1 MKKYL
6 LLTLLLPFTVVA
18 QHLQKV
24 NMNLIVFF
32 DKQSIHMD
40 VTQHWVN
47 TQNTDTLKLD
57 LQAPYKIKMILL
69 GNQAAP
75 WHYDTLS
82 HTLSI
87 VLFRK
92 AADQKIRIICE
103 GKPQVAV
110 KPPWDGGFIWTKSAN
125 GNDWLTVACQGEG
138 ASLWWPVPKR
148 YDDKPD
154 TVQVTA
160 EYSEEL
166 FFKGNGRLVK
176 DLVKEHRRITTW
188 LTTYPIHTYNVTLN
202 IGDYG
207 HWSDTLAT
215 DQNKQL
221 SLDFYPLRENLRAS
235 MQQFAQSREMLACF
249 NTMFGEYPYL
259 NDGYSVVETPYAGME
274 HQSAIAYGNGYKNG
288 YRSEDYS
295 GMNLPFDFILIHE
308 SAHEWWG
315 NSVSAKTADDFW
327 LQEAFCTYAEMVY
340 VQCRFGEADALR
352 YINLKKRLVKNEAP
366 ILGPGD
372 SGADMYSKG
381 ALMIHTMSQFAD
393 TKEIWF
399 EILKSFYHEHR
410 YQSISTEELINW
422 FCDRLNKLKPAFF
435 NNYLQNRFP
444 PKLNFSVLSAGDSSE
459 IHMQVTEVSGNFA
472 IPVVLS
478 NSKGET
484 KKVFVSSLPYN
495 IKLKG
500 SGWSVNENY
509 AYFILNHQEK

>member
-1 MKKYL
+1 
-6 LLTLLLPFTVVA
+6 LPFCAAA

-24 NMNLIVFF
+24 NMNLIVNF
-32 DKQSIHMD
+32 DNQSIHMN

-47 TQNTDTLKLD
+47 TENTDTLKLN
-57 LQAPYKIKMILL
+57 LQAPYRIKMILL

-75 WHYDTLS
+75 WQYDTLS

-87 VLFRK
+87 ALFK
-92 AADQKIRIICE
+92 KSPTQKVKIICE
-103 GKPQVAV
+103 GKPRIAV

-125 GNDWLTVACQGEG
+125 GKDWLTVACQGEG
-138 ASLWWPVPKR
+138 ASLWWPVPQR

-154 TVQVTA
+154 TVEITA
-160 EYSEEL
+160 EYPEDL
-166 FFKGNGRLVK
+166 FFKGNGRLIK
-176 DLVKEHRRITTW
+176 DIVPEHRRITTW

-202 IGDYG
+202 IGDYE
-207 HWSDTLAT
+207 HRSDTLT
-215 DQNKQL
+215 IDQKTKL
-221 SLDFYPLRENLRAS
+221 SLDFYPLRDNLQVSR
-235 MQQFAQSREMLACF
+235 QQFAQSREMLTCF
-249 NTMFGEYPYL
+249 NAMFGEYPYL

-288 YRSEDYS
+288 YRAEDYS

-327 LQEAFCTYAEMVY
+327 LQEAFCTYAEMIY
-340 VQCRFGEADALR
+340 VQCRFGEANALR

-393 TKEIWF
+393 TKELWL
-399 EILKSFYHEHR
+399 ETLKLFYQEHK
-410 YQSISTEELINW
+410 YQSIDTKELISW
-422 FCDRLNKLKPAFF
+422 FCDRLNGLKPEFF
-435 NNYLQNRFP
+435 QNYLQNRFP
-444 PKLNFSVLSAGDSSE
+444 PKLNFSVLNTGDSSQFKM
-459 IHMQVTEVSGNFA
+459 HLSEVSGNFVM
-472 IPVVLS
+472 PVILS

-484 KKVFVSSLPYN
+484 KKVFVGSSPFS
-495 IKLKG
+495 IKLEG

-509 AYFILNHQEK
+509 SYFILNQLEK